1 MKYLYINI
9 IIYKIN
15 IIYIIIKFEEVIESY
30 IQITKKKKKKKKKK
44 II

>member
-30 IQITKKKKKKKKKK
+30 IQITKKKKKKIKKK
-44 II
+44 